1 MDTSQI
7 RTKFTEMSKIFKNVV
22 DEYESLKSQTV
33 ILQEE
38 NEGLREELDIA
49 FFEYDKI
56 KSQNKELNL
65 ILEDFGE
72 CDNERRRLK
81 EELKVLKAQKSE
93 TDEEED

>member
-72 CDNERRRLK
+72 CDNERRSLK
-81 EELKVLKAQKSE
+81 EELKVLKAQKCE
-93 TDEEED
+93 TDEEEN

>member
-81 EELKVLKAQKSE
+81 EELKVLKAQK
-93 TDEEED
+93 

>member
-22 DEYESLKSQTV
+22 DEYESLKSQN
-33 ILQEE
+33 LKLKEE
-38 NEGLREELDIA
+38 
-49 FFEYDKI
+49 
-56 KSQNKELNL
+56 NKELNL

-81 EELKVLKAQKSE
+81 EELKVLKAPKCE